1 MREEAGGV
9 SYHLF
14 VRSFYACSKGF
25 ECILKLAVERCWG
38 VTLEGSHCRI
48 EQPLWAADGLWMQLL

>member
-38 VTLEGSHCRI
+38 VTLEGSIHP
-48 EQPLWAADGLWMQLL
+48 EKSLGEMVTM